1 MIAFGTQ
8 FFGVAVAALFAVAA
22 LHYTYLAPMYAMAQG
37 VAMVRMRTTSVALML
52 FVVNLVGYGVGPPLV
67 GAISDWFTG
76 AHLAARS
83 EEHTSE
89 LQSLMRISYAV
100 FCVKKKKEHES
111 TPLTDD
117 PLLCHILH

>member
-76 AHLAARS
+76 AHLAAMGLPS
-83 EEHTSE
+83 
-89 LQSLMRISYAV
+89 SYCRLAATPG
-100 FCVKKKKEHES
+100 CTLAAGLDRKS
-111 TPLTDD
+111 TRLNSS
-117 PLLCHILH
+117 H